1 MQQEASCLLLHV
13 RMCCCVSVGNNIS
26 SGVVSCLQTSYSAQN
41 GQQNHTGMFLYLIQV
56 KAVIF
61 ANISTNFFFS
71 FLRAPHHVRP
81 YWHCQCHAQ
90 CHRKSSWILG
100 MCPSRLFY
108 RSYNEI
114 IAVQPTSPTTH
125 GEHNY
130 LRYFLQKGSNVINLS
145 LLLQHIWTCTVTG
158 DGRQCRQVVQ
168 DGGQPPR
175 GLGHLPIFLHSVSL
189 RLRAF
194 CQTASGGWSS
204 MLRVHCSH

>member
-1 MQQEASCLLLHV
+1 MTSLWCNKKRLACYSMCACAAVSLLAIIFQVEWWAVYRHHTQHKT
-13 RMCCCVSVGNNIS
+13 VSKIILGCFSTWYKSRRLFSPIF
-26 SGVVSCLQTSYSAQN
+26 Q
-41 GQQNHTGMFLYLIQV
+41 LI
-56 KAVIF
+56 
-61 ANISTNFFFS
+61 FFFS

-168 DGGQPPR
+168 DGYTEKIVWLDLLEVNHQNLINDSCP
-175 GLGHLPIFLHSVSL
+175 LGNYGIEF
-189 RLRAF
+189 
-194 CQTASGGWSS
+194 
-204 MLRVHCSH
+204 